1 MKTKRK
7 TNSHPPPEE
16 SESQERAPKYRT
28 QHTRRQGSLQPK
40 RHHARPVRP
49 RRRAP
54 GRKPPKFLDSI
65 AELEQELGAVGGFE
79 RRLVHYIACTEWRL
93 RRLVR
98 LETGSL
104 SHQLEKE
111 RLRELRIQADLSRLS
126 PALQP
131 NPGGQ
136 HLPKQPNPAG
146 QDPPELDD
154 RVPGS
159 GRGSHARNRSPEPP
173 AENPSSQA
181 NPIGPNTQSPGQTQS
196 HGNTPSPGNTQ
207 SPDGYG
213 SSVATRDYQQTTQEL
228 GASTVAY
235 YDRPILLTLSLYESR
250 LNRKYLTLLK
260 QLRQK
265 KNRPSEASAQNQTPQ
280 PQPETTQR
288 RGETTE
294 PGSETTEPR
303 HETAD
308 LRQAK
313 EMSEDSPARGTRP
326 GPQDKVTSVA

>member
-1 MKTKRK
+1 MATRLQRK
-7 TNSHPPPEE
+7 ANRKNARQSTGPSTPEGKAR
-16 SESQERAPKYRT
+16 SSQNAT
-28 QHTRRQGSLQPK
+28 THGLF
-40 RHHARPVRP
+40 ARDVVLPDENP
-49 RRRAP
+49 QE
-54 GRKPPKFLDSI
+54 FLDSI

-181 NPIGPNTQSPGQTQS
+181 NPIGRNTQSPGQTQS

-235 YDRPILLTLSLYESR
+235 YDRPILLTLSLYESH

-260 QLRQK
+260 QLRQTK
-265 KNRPSEASAQNQTPQ
+265 KTVPQKHQPKTKPRSHNPKPPNEEVRPPNQDPKPPNQ
-280 PQPETTQR
+280 DPKPPNQDPK
-288 RGETTE
+288 
-294 PGSETTEPR
+294 PPN
-303 HETAD
+303 
-308 LRQAK
+308 
-313 EMSEDSPARGTRP
+313 RGTRP
-326 GPQDKVTSVA
+326 PTSDKPRK